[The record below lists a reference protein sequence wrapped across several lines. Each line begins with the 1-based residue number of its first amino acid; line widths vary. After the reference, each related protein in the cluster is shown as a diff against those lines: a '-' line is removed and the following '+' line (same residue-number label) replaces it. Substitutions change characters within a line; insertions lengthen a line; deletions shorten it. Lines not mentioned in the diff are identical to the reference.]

1 MFLPFL
7 PSENYQELRK
17 NGNPFYHI
25 KEFEMWKNNLSTY
38 LMSEVANIKNLNHPN
53 IIKIVDVCF
62 GEYTHL
68 HINIHVI
75 TENIER
81 DKSILNR
88 AKISYQL
95 CSAVSYLHKNQILHC
110 DIKPDNM
117 IVSNGNLILIDFD
130 ISKSQ
135 STCDNLGPRA
145 TLSYRPPE
153 TFIHGIY
160 NYESEVWSVGCVIY
174 EIYRD
179 EKLFP
184 FGIESIRKISKLDH
198 DTFYELYNLE
208 FRNTKHINLDINY
221 KISNQI
227 NDLLKR
233 IFVFNYN
240 YRITID
246 EMLKL
251 PVFNIYDP
259 IEATVNIPYYFPKIE
274 SGEKHDEI
282 LLTGLKLGMDP
293 ETIIMVLILYNQLND
308 TYQDDELIPNLY
320 LIASTY
326 TCDYDFN
333 IGKIRNLEIEIIKSI
348 DFNIHFLSPITVVK
362 SLLNTNYINQDEIK
376 LKITCTLLVLQ
387 YFPQYDLTETFITDN
402 IGELIQAAVSLIS
415 NSTVE
420 NNIFLNNLD
429 RKFHGYVRE
438 YIVRS
443 K

>member
-7 PSENYQELRK
+7 RSENYHELRK
-17 NGNPFYHI
+17 NGKPFYHI

-38 LMSEVANIKNLNHPN
+38 LLSEVANIKNLNHPN

-68 HINIHVI
+68 HINIQVM

-81 DKSILNR
+81 DKSIMNR
-88 AKISYQL
+88 AKIAYQL
-95 CSAVSYLHKNQILHC
+95 CSAVSYLHKNQVLHC

-117 IVSNGNLILIDFD
+117 IVSNGDLILIDFD
-130 ISKSQ
+130 ISRTQ
-135 STCDNLGPRA
+135 STCDNLGQRA
-145 TLSYRPPE
+145 TLQYRPPE
-153 TFIHGIY
+153 NCIHGIY
-160 NYESEVWSVGCVIY
+160 NYESEVWSIGCVIY

-184 FGIESIRKISKLDH
+184 FGIESIRKLSKLDP
-198 DTFYELYNLE
+198 DTFDHLCDLE

-246 EMLKL
+246 EILKL
-251 PVFNIYDP
+251 PVFKIYDP
-259 IEATVNIPYYFPKIE
+259 IETTVAIPYYFPKIE
-274 SGEKHDEI
+274 TREKHNEI
-282 LLTGLKLGMDP
+282 LLIGLKFGMDP
-293 ETIIMVLILYNQLND
+293 ETIIMVLILYNQLKD
-308 TYQDDELIPNLY
+308 VYEDDELIPNLY
-320 LIASTY
+320 LIVSTY
-326 TCDYDFN
+326 TCDYEYN
-333 IGKIRNLEIEIIKSI
+333 INEIRNLEIEIIKSI
-348 DFNIHFLSPITVVK
+348 DFNIHFFSPITVVK
-362 SLLNTNYINQDEIK
+362 SLLNTNYINEDEIK
-376 LKITCTLLVLQ
+376 LKLICTLLVLQ
-387 YFPQYDLTETFITDN
+387 YFPQHDLTETFITDN
-402 IGELIQAAVSLIS
+402 IGELIQAAVSLIN
-415 NSTVE
+415 NSIVE
-420 NNIFLNNLD
+420 NNIFLDNLD
-429 RKFHGYVRE
+429 RKIHKYIRQ